1 LPKINRTVTPLKASI
16 SDVSRVGIVKVKFSK
31 PVVIPKVYLNVS
43 NARLESN
50 FTDNFCE
57 MVSITVKSGAD
68 NFDKNR
74 TEIAK
79 YNLTDF

>member
-1 LPKINRTVTPLKASI
+1 VA
-16 SDVSRVGIVKVKFSK
+16 
-31 PVVIPKVYLNVS
+31 

-50 FTDNFCE
+50 FTDNFYE